1 MYISITSY
9 IPLLNVLTTLSS
21 AVLYTVAK
29 HARQM
34 GAYKLARHT
43 LEKIQVMSSQM
54 MWIRNTFYVTTKK
67 FLRRN
72 VSLLQSLIVPASF
85 HETVD
90 RMAIT
95 IRAKPFLDKEVSNTN
110 TKQLVKQRICVIV
123 Q

>member
-1 MYISITSY
+1 
-9 IPLLNVLTTLSS
+9 
-21 AVLYTVAK
+21 
-29 HARQM
+29 M
-34 GAYKLARHT
+34 GAYKLARHA

-54 MWIRNTFYVTTKK
+54 MWIRNTSYVTTKK

-110 TKQLVKQRICVIV
+110 SQQLASIVIEGLCGV
-123 Q
+123 CAIV